1 MEFDKKYIGRLLLE
15 KDDFYIICGYDYLQE
30 KYLIRSL
37 RGKFNSCQAINDNY
51 KLDEKALDYDS
62 MIKSYEE
69 KILDLRLIDEIV
81 STRRDELPFDEV
93 DKIFRRIEGCYTNIK
108 LLKHY
113 IERSAYEK
121 QKELYEKEIKNNSK
135 GLKRALKRL
144 YSTFNEDEYYTIFEF
159 LEKNE
164 FSILYLKTKAAN
176 YTQRKNSLED
186 DYNKFIKNNG
196 ISI

>member
-37 RGKFNSCQAINDNY
+37 RGKFNSCQAINENY
-51 KLDEKALDYDS
+51 KLDEKALYYNS

-113 IERSAYEK
+113 VERSTYEK
-121 QKELYEKEIKNNSK
+121 QRELYEKEIKNNSK

-186 DYNKFIKNNG
+186 DYKKFIKNNG